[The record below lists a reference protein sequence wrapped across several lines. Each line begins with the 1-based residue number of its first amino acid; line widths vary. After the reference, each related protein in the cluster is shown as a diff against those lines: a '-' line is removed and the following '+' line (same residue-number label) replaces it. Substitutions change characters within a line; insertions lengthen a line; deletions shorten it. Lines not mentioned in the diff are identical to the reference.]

1 MENTSINKETLEA
14 LDQEIAEV
22 LFAISVVTK
31 QLSKKL
37 TSKYIPKEEHTDDK

>member
-1 MENTSINKETLEA
+1 MENTSINKETLEM

-37 TSKYIPKEEHTDDK
+37 TSKYIPKEENANDE